1 MSRRNRDVIV
11 VGASAG
17 GVEALRSFVG
27 GLPPDLPASILVVL
41 HLPPGGNSALASI
54 LSRTGPLPAVVAQ
67 SDMPLVNGRIQVAPP
82 DHHLLLRDGHAVLS
96 HGPTENGHRPSIN
109 ALFRSAAVAAGP
121 AVTGVQLSGALDDG
135 VAGLA
140 SISAR
145 GGVVMVQDPADAL
158 YPSMPEHALRQ
169 VDADFVLAAADMGET
184 LAKIAQAAVDLDAAP
199 QPSRLLAL
207 ENQITMNPRS
217 GRPVEEEPSLLGVQ
231 SGYTCPDCQGTL
243 ARVEPTRF
251 RCRIGH
257 AWTADALLEA
267 QGSDWERALSAAL
280 RTLDEKT
287 TLGRRMAD
295 HARQGGNDRLVAR
308 YERIAEEASA
318 AAAVLRDH
326 LGNGLPTRSEKGSG

>member
-1 MSRRNRDVIV
+1 
-11 VGASAG
+11 
-17 GVEALRSFVG
+17 
-27 GLPPDLPASILVVL
+27 
-41 HLPPGGNSALASI
+41 
-54 LSRTGPLPAVVAQ
+54 
-67 SDMPLVNGRIQVAPP
+67 MPLVNGRIQVAPP
-82 DHHLLLRDGHAVLS
+82 GHHLLVMDRHMVLS

-140 SISAR
+140 SIAAR
-145 GGVVMVQDPADAL
+145 GGVVMVQDPAEAL
-158 YPSMPEHALRQ
+158 YPSMPEQAIRRI
-169 VDADFVLAAADMGET
+169 DADYVLAAADMGET
-184 LAKIAQAAVDLDAAP
+184 LAKIVQVAVDLTGVPA
-199 QPSRLLAL
+199 PSRLLAL
-207 ENQITMNPRS
+207 ENKIAMNPQS
-217 GRPVEEEPSLLGVQ
+217 ARPVEHEPSMLGAQ
-231 SGYTCPDCQGTL
+231 AGYNCPDCQGTL
-243 ARVEPTRF
+243 VEVEHTRY

-267 QGSDWERALSAAL
+267 QSSDWERALGAAL

-295 HARQGGNDRLVAR
+295 HARQGGNDRLVTR

-326 LGNGLPTRSEKGSG
+326 LSTGLPTRSEKGVGDVRADST